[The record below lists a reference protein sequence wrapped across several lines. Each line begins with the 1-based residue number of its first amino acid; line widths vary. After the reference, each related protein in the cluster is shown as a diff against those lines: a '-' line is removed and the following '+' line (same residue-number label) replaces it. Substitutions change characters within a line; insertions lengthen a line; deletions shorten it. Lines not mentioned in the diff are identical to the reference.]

1 MIAFAL
7 RGSRMSPH
15 FTSVGLLAAPMNAPA
30 TSLAKSRD
38 FSGVGYDEAIER
50 ARALIPFLRKHGPDN
65 DKATKLVPEVV
76 NALHDTG
83 LWRYIQPKAWG
94 GMELDFIAYF
104 DIPEM
109 LGRGDASTGWVVANL
124 ASHHRGL
131 ALWPRQAQEE
141 IWGTDPD
148 TLIASGIAFVQ
159 GTAHKVDGGIEL
171 TGKWGFSS
179 GVDHSEWEQLACIV
193 KDADGKPLDWVMCQ
207 VQRPQF
213 EVIDDWQTLGMR
225 GTGSRTVTCKNVF
238 VPTHRV
244 VSMHVANPA
253 HEFPGLKEHTNSM
266 YKVPTPALG
275 GHCIAGVMTGNAQ
288 AALDIATE
296 TVKQRSTN
304 YTGAKM
310 RDFQNV
316 QLRIGTAGAKIDAV
330 RTWMRS
336 DCIEAHNVYR
346 AGGKLNLEAK
356 LRYKRNC
363 AMAMKFL
370 TEAVDTL
377 YEMMGAGGIYD
388 SSAMQRIYRDQHAAL
403 GHFSFSVDAQLAPW
417 AQVALGGEYK
427 SATL

>member
-1 MIAFAL
+1 MEHTPASRKSFAD
-7 RGSRMSPH
+7 
-15 FTSVGLLAAPMNAPA
+15 V
-30 TSLAKSRD
+30 D
-38 FSGVGYDEAIER
+38 YDEALRR
-50 ARALIPFLRKHGPDN
+50 ATALIPLLKQH
-65 DKATKLVPEVV
+65 ASESEKLTHMAPAVV
-76 NALHDTG
+76 AALHETG
-83 LWRYIQPKAWG
+83 LLRYIQPKRWG
-94 GMELDFIAYF
+94 GMELDFVSVF
-104 DIPEM
+104 DIPEI
-109 LGRGDASTGWVVANL
+109 LGQGDASAAWTFTNL
-124 ASHHRGL
+124 AAHHRLL
-131 ALWPRQAQEE
+131 ALWDPKAQEE

-330 RTWMRS
+330 RTWMRN

-403 GHFSFSVDAQLAPW
+403 GHFSFSADAQLAPW